1 MASQCLLLVLL
12 MVLSTFWSG
21 SCFKAQRIT
30 GFATSRSTVTTA
42 TTHVFQR
49 ATALCAKRPSDFE
62 PRRIVGKDNLGEPIY
77 EGDENN
83 GETLNILGVKLPIDP
98 LTGSLAVFALIAF
111 QFFVVANL

>member
-1 MASQCLLLVLL
+1 M
-12 MVLSTFWSG
+12 F
-21 SCFKAQRIT
+21 
-30 GFATSRSTVTTA
+30 
-42 TTHVFQR
+42 HR

-62 PRRIVGKDNLGEPIY
+62 PRRIVGKDNLGEPVY

-83 GETLNILGVKLPIDP
+83 GEALNILGVKLPIDP

>member
-1 MASQCLLLVLL
+1 M
-12 MVLSTFWSG
+12 
-21 SCFKAQRIT
+21 
-30 GFATSRSTVTTA
+30 
-42 TTHVFQR
+42 
-49 ATALCAKRPSDFE
+49 
-62 PRRIVGKDNLGEPIY
+62 GKDNLGEPVY